1 MTTQDF
7 LSASVGLSPGGGV
20 RYYRVYCQGRG
31 QVLALLTV
39 DPASAPDPALAAPPP
54 DYEAVISAELQ
65 QLPGYADTV
74 DTVDTGLPRY
84 ADTVDLDT
92 GLPGYEEVKL
102 EMGTAGR

>member
-39 DPASAPDPALAAPPP
+39 DPAPAPAPDPALAAPPP

-74 DTVDTGLPRY
+74 DTV
-84 ADTVDLDT
+84 VLDT

-102 EMGTAGR
+102 EMGTAGT

>member
-65 QLPGYADTV
+65 QLP
-74 DTVDTGLPRY
+74 RY

>member
-39 DPASAPDPALAAPPP
+39 DPTPAPDPALAAPPP
-54 DYEAVISAELQ
+54 DYEAVITAELQ
-65 QLPGYADTV
+65 QLPGYADT
-74 DTVDTGLPRY
+74 L
-84 ADTVDLDT
+84 DLDT

-102 EMGTAGR
+102 EMGTSGR

>member
-39 DPASAPDPALAAPPP
+39 DPAPAPDPALAAPPP

-65 QLPGYADTV
+65 QLPRYADTL
-74 DTVDTGLPRY
+74 DTDTGLP
-84 ADTVDLDT
+84 T
-92 GLPGYEEVKL
+92 YEESKL
-102 EMGTAGR
+102 EMGTADR

>member
-1 MTTQDF
+1 MTAQDF

-39 DPASAPDPALAAPPP
+39 DPAPAPAPDPALAAPPP

-65 QLPGYADTV
+65 QLPRYADTV
-74 DTVDTGLPRY
+74 DTVDTGLP
-84 ADTVDLDT
+84 
-92 GLPGYEEVKL
+92 GYEEAKL

>member
-20 RYYRVYCQGRG
+20 RYYRVYCQGRS

-39 DPASAPDPALAAPPP
+39 DPAPAPAPDPALAAPPP

-65 QLPGYADTV
+65 QLPRYADTV
-74 DTVDTGLPRY
+74 DTVDT
-84 ADTVDLDT
+84 DT
-92 GLPGYEEVKL
+92 GLPGYEEAKL
-102 EMGTAGR
+102 EMGTADR

>member
-39 DPASAPDPALAAPPP
+39 DPAPAPAPAPDPALAAPPP

-65 QLPGYADTV
+65 Q
-74 DTVDTGLPRY
+74 LPRY

>member
-39 DPASAPDPALAAPPP
+39 NPAPAPALAAPPP

-65 QLPGYADTV
+65 Q
-74 DTVDTGLPRY
+74 LPRY

-102 EMGTAGR
+102 EMGTADR

>member
-39 DPASAPDPALAAPPP
+39 DPAPAPAPDPALAAPPP

-65 QLPGYADTV
+65 QLP
-74 DTVDTGLPRY
+74 RY
-84 ADTVDLDT
+84 ADTVDT

-102 EMGTAGR
+102 EMGTADR

>member
-39 DPASAPDPALAAPPP
+39 DPAPDPALAAPPP
-54 DYEAVISAELQ
+54 DYEAVITAELQ
-65 QLPGYADTV
+65 QLP
-74 DTVDTGLPRY
+74 RY
-84 ADTVDLDT
+84 ADTLDLDT

>member
-31 QVLALLTV
+31 QVLALLPV
-39 DPASAPDPALAAPPP
+39 APAPAPDPALAAPPP

-65 QLPGYADTV
+65 QLPRYADTV
-74 DTVDTGLPRY
+74 DT
-84 ADTVDLDT
+84 DT

-102 EMGTAGR
+102 EMGTADR

>member
-1 MTTQDF
+1 M
-7 LSASVGLSPGGGV
+7 

-39 DPASAPDPALAAPPP
+39 DPGPAPDPALAAPPP

-65 QLPGYADTV
+65 QLPRYADTV
-74 DTVDTGLPRY
+74 DT
-84 ADTVDLDT
+84 ADT

-102 EMGTAGR
+102 QMGTADR

>member
-54 DYEAVISAELQ
+54 DYEAVITAELQ
-65 QLPGYADTV
+65 Q
-74 DTVDTGLPRY
+74 LPRY

>member
-39 DPASAPDPALAAPPP
+39 DPAPAPDPALALAAPPP
-54 DYEAVISAELQ
+54 DYEAVITAELQ
-65 QLPGYADTV
+65 QLPG
-74 DTVDTGLPRY
+74 Y

-102 EMGTAGR
+102 EMGTAER

>member
-39 DPASAPDPALAAPPP
+39 DPAPAPDTQT
-54 DYEAVISAELQ
+54 ETQ
-65 QLPGYADTV
+65 
-74 DTVDTGLPRY
+74 
-84 ADTVDLDT
+84 
-92 GLPGYEEVKL
+92 
-102 EMGTAGR
+102 

>member
-39 DPASAPDPALAAPPP
+39 DPAPAPAPDPALAAPPP

-65 QLPGYADTV
+65 QLPRYADTV
-74 DTVDTGLPRY
+74 DT
-84 ADTVDLDT
+84 DT
-92 GLPGYEEVKL
+92 GLPGYEEAKL
-102 EMGTAGR
+102 EMGTADR